1 MNTGEKI
8 NRIRKMAGMTQEEL
22 AEKMNVS
29 RQTISKWE
37 TGATFP
43 DLENAVRL
51 CELFQISLDD
61 FVKGEGTMKNEV
73 KISLQ
78 DIVKINRRSQQMTVT
93 LISGLFFM
101 MIGVLAALF
110 IGALYSTTSSIEY
123 MLYRYIAVG
132 EYANAPVDYWKLVIP
147 ALLLILTGILL
158 CVAYVLGKWKEKKD
172 GQ

>member
-1 MNTGEKI
+1 MKTGKKI
-8 NRIRKMAGMTQEEL
+8 NQIRKMVGMTQEEL

-37 TGATFP
+37 TGASSP
-43 DLENAVRL
+43 DLENAVHL

-61 FVKGEGTMKNEV
+61 FVKGERAMENEA

-78 DIVKINRRSQQMTVT
+78 DLVKMNRRFQQMTIT
-93 LISGLFFM
+93 LISGLFFVL
-101 MIGVLAALF
+101 IGVLAALF
-110 IGALYSTTSSIEY
+110 LKALYSTTSSIEY

-132 EYANAPVDYWKLVIP
+132 EYAYAPVDYWKLVMP
-147 ALLLILTGILL
+147 ALLLILIGILL
-158 CVAYVLGKWKEKKD
+158 CAAYVFGKWKEEKN